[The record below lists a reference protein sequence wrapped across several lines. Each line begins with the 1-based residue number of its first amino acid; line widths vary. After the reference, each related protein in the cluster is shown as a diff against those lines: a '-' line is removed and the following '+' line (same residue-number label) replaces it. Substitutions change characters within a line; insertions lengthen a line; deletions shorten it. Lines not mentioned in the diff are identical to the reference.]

1 MNANL
6 AISSETNKGYVD
18 LAVGVLNN
26 SRKSYDYN
34 GYSITF
40 DKGDSIMVSAT
51 EMAKPFG
58 KETKDWLKNQS
69 TKDFINELS
78 NVRNLLYADLV
89 QVKQGSPE
97 NGGGT
102 WLHEDI
108 AMEFA
113 RWLSPKFA
121 IWCNDRIKEL
131 LQVGLTATPATLEAM
146 ISNPDLI
153 ISLATQ
159 LKQLRA
165 ENTRQQELLSAQ
177 NQTIIDL
184 NEANAE
190 MRLKVSYYD
199 QILANKSTV
208 TTTQIAQDY
217 GLSAKKFNIIL
228 RNLKIQ
234 RKVGGQWILYS
245 PHNAMGYVH
254 SETFIP
260 DSSTTGKVI
269 MTTKWTQKGRIFLY
283 NELKNR
289 GVLPLI
295 ERTA

>member
-1 MNANL
+1 MNKDCINL
-6 AISSETNKGYVD
+6 ATS
-18 LAVGVLNN
+18 VLGNA
-26 SRKSYDYN
+26 RKSYDYK
-34 GYSITF
+34 GYAITF
-40 DKGDSIMVSAT
+40 NKGDNLMVNAT
-51 EMAKPFG
+51 EMARPFG
-58 KETKDWLKNQS
+58 KTTKDWLRNQ
-69 TKDFINELS
+69 TTQDFLATLSAVRQIRPTEL
-78 NVRNLLYADLV
+78 VLI
-89 QVKQGSPE
+89 QQGG
-97 NGGGT
+97 NGEQGT
-102 WLHEDI
+102 WMHEDV
-108 AMEFA
+108 ALEFA
-113 RWLSPKFA
+113 RWLSPSFA

-131 LQVGLTATPATLEAM
+131 LQVGITATPATLEAM

-153 ISLATQ
+153 IGLATQ

-165 ENTRQQELLSAQ
+165 ENAQQQKLLAAQ

-199 QILANKSTV
+199 QILASKLTV

-217 GLSAKKFNIIL
+217 GMSAKKFNVIL

-234 RKVGGQWILYS
+234 RKVGGQWILYA
-245 PHNAMGYVH
+245 PYNTMGYVH

-269 MTTKWTQKGRIFLY
+269 MSTKWTQKGRIFLY
-283 NELKNR
+283 ETLKKH

-295 ERTA
+295 EQS